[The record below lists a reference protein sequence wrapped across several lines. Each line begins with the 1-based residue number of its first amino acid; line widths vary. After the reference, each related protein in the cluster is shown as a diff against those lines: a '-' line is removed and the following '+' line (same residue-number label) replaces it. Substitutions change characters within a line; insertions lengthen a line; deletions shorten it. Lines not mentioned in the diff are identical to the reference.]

1 VIEHILRGGGAWEA
15 GRWAAFCEAL
25 RTSLRLKVTTRAA
38 TYCQFNQQGAD
49 AEQDGGSN
57 LIVLHYDVAVQ
68 LGSVHSVKGRTAD
81 AVLLVETESWRG
93 PAANQRVMDLATVL
107 PHAFGIED
115 RNFSSN
121 EAELAAATNVFVAV
135 TRPRSMLALAI
146 RRDALPQAVREA
158 AQAQGWIVRDLHAPA
173 V

>member
-1 VIEHILRGGGAWEA
+1 M
-15 GRWAAFCEAL
+15 
-25 RTSLRLKVTTRAA
+25 TTRAA

-57 LIVLHYDVAVQ
+57 QIALYHDVAVQ

-81 AVLLVETESWRG
+81 AVLLVETEIWRG
-93 PAANQRVMDLATVL
+93 PAANQRVMDLATVV

-115 RNFSSN
+115 RNLSSN

-135 TRPRSMLALAI
+135 TRHDQCSRSLSGET
-146 RRDALPQAVREA
+146 RCHKQFVKQRKRKV
-158 AQAQGWIVRDLHAPA
+158 GS
-173 V
+173 